1 MTFRSV
7 VLDTPS
13 RIVQRCR
20 RSGPMFQTPSSLAT
34 NTARLYLHSYQMSV
48 CSIRIYRQQG
58 EPVRLTIYLPDAL
71 AAEVRAG
78 LTDTNISAVCQA
90 ALRTELERERAMEK
104 IDAGGYQRVKLY
116 DGKREH
122 DIAFQGRKIGSSQ
135 KADAWLTPK
144 GTIAVYDHRE
154 QELWTYDE
162 YGAFE
167 DDEGL
172 DNSLRE
178 QVAEALGAKYVEELD
193 I

>member
-1 MTFRSV
+1 M
-7 VLDTPS
+7 
-13 RIVQRCR
+13 
-20 RSGPMFQTPSSLAT
+20 
-34 NTARLYLHSYQMSV
+34 
-48 CSIRIYRQQG
+48 
-58 EPVRLTIYLPDAL
+58 RLTIYLPDAL

-78 LTDTNISAVCQA
+78 LTETNISAVCQA
-90 ALRTELERERAMEK
+90 ALRVELEREKAMEK
-104 IDAGGYQRVKLY
+104 IDADSYQRVKLY
-116 DGKREH
+116 DGKQEH
-122 DIAFQGRKIGSSQ
+122 DIAFRGRKIGSSA

>member
-1 MTFRSV
+1 MLRWCTDNRE
-7 VLDTPS
+7 
-13 RIVQRCR
+13 
-20 RSGPMFQTPSSLAT
+20 
-34 NTARLYLHSYQMSV
+34 
-48 CSIRIYRQQG
+48 

-78 LTDTNISAVCQA
+78 LTETNISAVCQA
-90 ALRTELERERAMEK
+90 ALRVELEREKAVEK
-104 IDAGGYQRVKLY
+104 IDAEDYRRVKLY
-116 DGKREH
+116 DGKQEH
-122 DIAFQGRKIGSSQ
+122 DIAFRGRKIGSSA